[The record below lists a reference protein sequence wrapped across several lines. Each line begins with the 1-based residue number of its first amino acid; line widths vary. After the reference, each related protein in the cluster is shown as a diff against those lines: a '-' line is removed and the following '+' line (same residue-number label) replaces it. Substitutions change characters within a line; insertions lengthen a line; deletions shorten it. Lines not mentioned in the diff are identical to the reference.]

1 MLHPEQVDGYADRAA
16 AAFDQLNSRILRDM
30 ARHILEADY
39 TVTASALWQA
49 QRAKA
54 MGASTS
60 YLIRQFAQLTG
71 VSNKAAKVFAAA
83 MLEADRQDKAGL
95 PPQAAAEA
103 VSLQLSPAAQQI
115 AQSGFRRTMN
125 TLRNL
130 TRTRLLMGNKNMVQ
144 THQAQ
149 LGRILDEGHLAV
161 VTGAYSSEQVIRRG
175 LEALAAQGV
184 GACTY
189 PSGHVDTLETVVR
202 RAMVTGI
209 NQTAIDISLHNA
221 RQLNCRFMEL
231 SAHSGARTGDGGPDY
246 TNHSWWQGQIVSLD
260 GEPGYLSLKDIGYG
274 DVKGFGGA
282 NCRHNWHLFWPG
294 ISTPAYTPEVLA
306 EYNAPKIPWQG
317 QLLTEEQA
325 RQKQRA
331 LERRIR
337 RAKRE
342 CIVAE
347 EWGVPSEKSAAKA
360 RLARARARLNAY
372 LEETGLKMDEGR
384 AEVAKTAVKAPVST
398 AQAYRKVQ
406 RGSPEDFTL
415 HRRGIDFTI
424 SSKRI
429 VTYASPVYVSDKAQ
443 IKPKALHEIN
453 QNTEEALRKWGVK
466 LTNKPSIVIV
476 SDEELSGALGLYDPC
491 SNIVYYADGLADTA
505 VQKDSGGPGAVEY
518 HEMWHVKQAD
528 DFRQAGWTITR
539 KNRVEYLMALCKKCK
554 KNIDASGITSYNV
567 KEISQYAFD
576 QFLLSRYDEV
586 EAEMMTARR

>member
-1 MLHPEQVDGYADRAA
+1 MLHPEQVDGYADRAV
-16 AAFDQLNSRILRDM
+16 AAFDQLNGRILRDM

-60 YLIRQFAQLTG
+60 YLIRQFAQLAG

-274 DVKGFGGA
+274 DVRGFGGA

-294 ISTPAYTPEVLA
+294 ISTPAYTPEALA

-347 EWGVPSEKSAAKA
+347 EWGVPSKESAAKA

-384 AEVAKTAVKAPVST
+384 TEVAKGIST
-398 AQAYRKVQ
+398 A
-406 RGSPEDFTL
+406 S
-415 HRRGIDFTI
+415 
-424 SSKRI
+424 
-429 VTYASPVYVSDKAQ
+429 VSDRGKGPITQ
-443 IKPKALHEIN
+443 ITDSAIDSVPCVSVPGFTDEQNLQFQNLHKEL
-453 QNTEEALRKWGVK
+453 LRTARKDNSCFE
-466 LTNKPSIVIV
+466 TAFIV
-476 SDEELSGALGLYDPC
+476 SNDLERKKVVFGTETEIFIPPLSTGLNSWILHNHPRNSSFSTEDLAAL
-491 SNIVYYADGLADTA
+491 TM
-505 VQKDSGGPGAVEY
+505 PGY
-518 HEMWHVKQAD
+518 
-528 DFRQAGWTITR
+528 
-539 KNRVEYLMALCKKCK
+539 
-554 KNIDASGITSYNV
+554 SGITIAKNNGGIEMLTKSTGCDTIKMQNDIRRISKKSQEV
-567 KEISQYAFD
+567 KDSDVLKMITKWQEKGWI
-576 QFLLSRYDEV
+576 EWTI
-586 EAEMMTARR
+586 AEKAP

>member
-1 MLHPEQVDGYADRAA
+1 MLHPEQVDGYADRAV
-16 AAFDQLNSRILRDM
+16 AAFDQLNGRILRDM

-60 YLIRQFAQLTG
+60 YLIRQFAQLAG

-274 DVKGFGGA
+274 DVRGFGGA

-347 EWGVPSEKSAAKA
+347 EWGVPSKESAAKA

-384 AEVAKTAVKAPVST
+384 TEVAKGIST
-398 AQAYRKVQ
+398 A
-406 RGSPEDFTL
+406 S
-415 HRRGIDFTI
+415 
-424 SSKRI
+424 
-429 VTYASPVYVSDKAQ
+429 VSDRGKGPITQ
-443 IKPKALHEIN
+443 ITDSAIDSVPCVSVPGFTDEQNLQFQNLHKEL
-453 QNTEEALRKWGVK
+453 LRTARKDNSCFE
-466 LTNKPSIVIV
+466 TAFIV
-476 SDEELSGALGLYDPC
+476 SNDLERKKVVFGTETEIFIPPLSTGLNSWILHNHPRNSSFSTEDLAAL
-491 SNIVYYADGLADTA
+491 TM
-505 VQKDSGGPGAVEY
+505 PGY
-518 HEMWHVKQAD
+518 
-528 DFRQAGWTITR
+528 
-539 KNRVEYLMALCKKCK
+539 
-554 KNIDASGITSYNV
+554 SGITIAKNNGGIEMLTKSTGCDTIKMQNDIRRISKKSQEV
-567 KEISQYAFD
+567 KDSDVLKMITKWQEKGWI
-576 QFLLSRYDEV
+576 EWTI
-586 EAEMMTARR
+586 AEKAP

>member
-16 AAFDQLNSRILRDM
+16 AAFDQLNGRILRDM

-39 TVTASALWQA
+39 TVTATALWQA

-71 VSNKAAKVFAAA
+71 VSSKAAKVFAAA
-83 MLEADRQDKAGL
+83 MLEADRQDKVGL

-130 TRTRLLMGNKNMVQ
+130 TQTRLLMGNKNMVQ

-294 ISTPAYTPEVLA
+294 ISTPAYTPEALA
-306 EYNAPKIPWQG
+306 EYNAPKIPWKG

-331 LERRIR
+331 LERQIR

-347 EWGVPSEKSAAKA
+347 EWGVPSEESAANA

-384 AEVAKTAVKAPVST
+384 TEVAKGIST
-398 AQAYRKVQ
+398 A
-406 RGSPEDFTL
+406 S
-415 HRRGIDFTI
+415 
-424 SSKRI
+424 
-429 VTYASPVYVSDKAQ
+429 VSDRGKGPITQ
-443 IKPKALHEIN
+443 ITDSAIDSVPCVSVPGFTDEQNLQFQNLHKEL
-453 QNTEEALRKWGVK
+453 LRTARKDNSCFE
-466 LTNKPSIVIV
+466 TAFIV
-476 SDEELSGALGLYDPC
+476 SNDLERKKVVFGTETEIFIPPLSTGLNSWILHNHPRNSSFSTEDLAAL
-491 SNIVYYADGLADTA
+491 TM
-505 VQKDSGGPGAVEY
+505 PGY
-518 HEMWHVKQAD
+518 
-528 DFRQAGWTITR
+528 
-539 KNRVEYLMALCKKCK
+539 
-554 KNIDASGITSYNV
+554 SGITIAKNNGGIEMLTKSTGCDILKMRNEVRRLLKKNFDV
-567 KEISQYAFD
+567 KDADVSKMITKWTEKGWVNWTSMEKIP
-576 QFLLSRYDEV
+576 
-586 EAEMMTARR
+586 

>member
-16 AAFDQLNSRILRDM
+16 AAFDQLNGRILRDM
-30 ARHILEADY
+30 ARRILEADY

-60 YLIRQFAQLTG
+60 YLIRQFSQLAG
-71 VSNKAAKVFAAA
+71 GSNKAAKVFAAA

-274 DVKGFGGA
+274 DVRGFGGA

-294 ISTPAYTPEVLA
+294 ISTPAYTPEALA

-331 LERRIR
+331 LERQIR

-347 EWGVPSEKSAAKA
+347 EWGVPSEESAAKA

-384 AEVAKTAVKAPVST
+384 TEVAKAAKLEPGLPEKSYSFGIGSNQTDFAYINSDQYRAKFNSISENPALNQAIYKYCKAAITHRSGSYKEDLTILRLDGDFVGQTSG
-398 AQAYRKVQ
+398 KVLYETHYTKSLVETVYSSQ
-406 RGSPEDFTL
+406 PYSL
-415 HRRGIDFTI
+415 I
-424 SSKRI
+424 SI
-429 VTYASPVYVSDKAQ
+429 
-443 IKPKALHEIN
+443 HN
-453 QNTEEALRKWGVK
+453 HG
-466 LTNKPSIVIV
+466 TNVPP
-476 SDEELSGALGLYDPC
+476 SGADFGSAGEKRYAFGIVACYDGNVYYYSAQNARPFATNIID
-491 SNIVYYADGLADTA
+491 NIVDT
-505 VQKDSGGPGAVEY
+505 K
-518 HEMWHVKQAD
+518 VKPPYNM
-528 DFRQAGWTITR
+528 G
-539 KNRVEYLMALCKKCK
+539 E
-554 KNIDASGITSYNV
+554 IDAREFALNQVAHDYGIEWR
-567 KEISQYAFD
+567 K
-576 QFLLSRYDEV
+576 R
-586 EAEMMTARR
+586 

>member
-60 YLIRQFAQLTG
+60 YLIRQFSQLAG

-130 TRTRLLMGNKNMVQ
+130 TQTRLLMGNKNMVQ

-175 LEALAAQGV
+175 LETLAAQGV

-221 RQLNCRFMEL
+221 QRLNCRFMEL

-294 ISTPAYTPEVLA
+294 ISTPAYTPETLA
-306 EYNAPKIPWQG
+306 EYNAPKIPWKG

-331 LERRIR
+331 LERQIR

-347 EWGVPSEKSAAKA
+347 EWGVPSEESAAKA

-384 AEVAKTAVKAPVST
+384 TEVAKGIST
-398 AQAYRKVQ
+398 A
-406 RGSPEDFTL
+406 S
-415 HRRGIDFTI
+415 
-424 SSKRI
+424 
-429 VTYASPVYVSDKAQ
+429 VSDRGKGPITQ
-443 IKPKALHEIN
+443 ITDSAIDSVPCVSVPGFTDEQNLQFQNLHKEL
-453 QNTEEALRKWGVK
+453 LRTARKDNSCFE
-466 LTNKPSIVIV
+466 TAFIV
-476 SDEELSGALGLYDPC
+476 SNDLERKK
-491 SNIVYYADGLADTA
+491 V
-505 VQKDSGGPGAVEY
+505 VFGPKRRSSF
-518 HEMWHVKQAD
+518 HH
-528 DFRQAGWTITR
+528 
-539 KNRVEYLMALCKKCK
+539 
-554 KNIDASGITSYNV
+554 
-567 KEISQYAFD
+567 SQP
-576 QFLLSRYDEV
+576 V
-586 EAEMMTARR
+586 

>member
-60 YLIRQFAQLTG
+60 YLIRQFAQLTD

-83 MLEADRQDKAGL
+83 MLEADRQDKVGL

-130 TRTRLLMGNKNMVQ
+130 TRTRLLMGNQNMVQ

-231 SAHSGARTGDGGPDY
+231 SAHSGARTGDGGLDY

-294 ISTPAYTPEVLA
+294 ISTPAYTPEALA

-331 LERRIR
+331 LERQIR

-347 EWGVPSEKSAAKA
+347 EWGVPSEESAAKA

-384 AEVAKTAVKAPVST
+384 TEVAKGIST
-398 AQAYRKVQ
+398 A
-406 RGSPEDFTL
+406 S
-415 HRRGIDFTI
+415 
-424 SSKRI
+424 
-429 VTYASPVYVSDKAQ
+429 VSDRGKGPITQ
-443 IKPKALHEIN
+443 ITDSAIDSVPCVSVPGFTDEQNLQFQNLHKEQPRSFIHNFAPEKIKRWKPP
-453 QNTEEALRKWGVK
+453 V
-466 LTNKPSIVIV
+466 
-476 SDEELSGALGLYDPC
+476 
-491 SNIVYYADGLADTA
+491 
-505 VQKDSGGPGAVEY
+505 
-518 HEMWHVKQAD
+518 
-528 DFRQAGWTITR
+528 
-539 KNRVEYLMALCKKCK
+539 
-554 KNIDASGITSYNV
+554 
-567 KEISQYAFD
+567 
-576 QFLLSRYDEV
+576 
-586 EAEMMTARR
+586 RRPRS

>member
-1 MLHPEQVDGYADRAA
+1 M
-16 AAFDQLNSRILRDM
+16 
-30 ARHILEADY
+30 
-39 TVTASALWQA
+39 
-49 QRAKA
+49 
-54 MGASTS
+54 
-60 YLIRQFAQLTG
+60 
-71 VSNKAAKVFAAA
+71 
-83 MLEADRQDKAGL
+83 
-95 PPQAAAEA
+95 
-103 VSLQLSPAAQQI
+103 
-115 AQSGFRRTMN
+115 
-125 TLRNL
+125 
-130 TRTRLLMGNKNMVQ
+130 
-144 THQAQ
+144 
-149 LGRILDEGHLAV
+149 
-161 VTGAYSSEQVIRRG
+161 
-175 LEALAAQGV
+175 
-184 GACTY
+184 
-189 PSGHVDTLETVVR
+189 R

-231 SAHSGARTGDGGPDY
+231 SAHSGARTGDSGPDY

-331 LERRIR
+331 LERQIR

-347 EWGVPSEKSAAKA
+347 EWSVPSKESAAKA

-384 AEVAKTAVKAPVST
+384 TEVAKTAVKAPVST
-398 AQAYRKVQ
+398 AQEYRKVQ

-429 VTYASPVYVSDKAQ
+429 VTYVSPVYVSDKAQ

-453 QNTEEALRKWGVK
+453 QNTEEALRQWGVK

-505 VQKDSGGPGAVEY
+505 VQKDSGGPGAIEY

-539 KNRVEYLMALCKKCK
+539 KNRVKYLMALCKKCK

>member
-16 AAFDQLNSRILRDM
+16 AAFDQLNGRILRDM

-60 YLIRQFAQLTG
+60 YLIRQFSQLAG

-103 VSLQLSPAAQQI
+103 VPLQLSPAAQQI

-130 TRTRLLMGNKNMVQ
+130 TQTRLLMGNQNMVQ

-175 LEALAAQGV
+175 LETLAAQGV

-294 ISTPAYTPEVLA
+294 ISTPAYTPETLA
-306 EYNAPKIPWQG
+306 EYNAPKIPWKG

-331 LERRIR
+331 LERQIR

-347 EWGVPSEKSAAKA
+347 EWGVPSEESAANA

-384 AEVAKTAVKAPVST
+384 TEVAKGIST
-398 AQAYRKVQ
+398 A
-406 RGSPEDFTL
+406 S
-415 HRRGIDFTI
+415 
-424 SSKRI
+424 
-429 VTYASPVYVSDKAQ
+429 VSDRGKGPITQ
-443 IKPKALHEIN
+443 ITDSAIDSVPCVSVPGFTDEQNLQFQNLHKEL
-453 QNTEEALRKWGVK
+453 LRTARKDNSCFE
-466 LTNKPSIVIV
+466 TAFIV
-476 SDEELSGALGLYDPC
+476 SNDLERKKVVFGTETEIFIPPLSTGLNSWILHNHPRNSSFSTEDLAAL
-491 SNIVYYADGLADTA
+491 TM
-505 VQKDSGGPGAVEY
+505 PGY
-518 HEMWHVKQAD
+518 
-528 DFRQAGWTITR
+528 
-539 KNRVEYLMALCKKCK
+539 
-554 KNIDASGITSYNV
+554 SGITIAKNNGGIEMLTKSTGCDILKMRNEVRRLLKKNFDV
-567 KEISQYAFD
+567 KDADVSKMITKWTEKGWVNWTSMEKIP
-576 QFLLSRYDEV
+576 
-586 EAEMMTARR
+586 

>member
-16 AAFDQLNSRILRDM
+16 AAFDQLNGRILRDM

-39 TVTASALWQA
+39 TVTATALWQA

-71 VSNKAAKVFAAA
+71 VSSKAAKVFAAA
-83 MLEADRQDKAGL
+83 MLEADRQDKVGL

-130 TRTRLLMGNKNMVQ
+130 TQTRLLMGNKNMVQ

-294 ISTPAYTPEVLA
+294 ISTPAYTPETLA
-306 EYNAPKIPWQG
+306 EYNAPKIPWKG

-331 LERRIR
+331 LERQIR

-347 EWGVPSEKSAAKA
+347 EWGVPSEESAANA

-384 AEVAKTAVKAPVST
+384 TEVAKGIST
-398 AQAYRKVQ
+398 A
-406 RGSPEDFTL
+406 S
-415 HRRGIDFTI
+415 
-424 SSKRI
+424 
-429 VTYASPVYVSDKAQ
+429 VSDRGKGPITQ
-443 IKPKALHEIN
+443 ITDSAIDSVPCVSVPGFTDEQNLQFQNLHKEL
-453 QNTEEALRKWGVK
+453 LRTARKDNSCFE
-466 LTNKPSIVIV
+466 TAFIV
-476 SDEELSGALGLYDPC
+476 SNDLERKKVVFGTETEIFIPPLSTGLNSWILHNHPRNSSFSTEDLAAL
-491 SNIVYYADGLADTA
+491 TM
-505 VQKDSGGPGAVEY
+505 PGY
-518 HEMWHVKQAD
+518 
-528 DFRQAGWTITR
+528 
-539 KNRVEYLMALCKKCK
+539 
-554 KNIDASGITSYNV
+554 SGITIAKNNGGIEMLTKSTGCDILKMRNEVRRLLKKNFDV
-567 KEISQYAFD
+567 KDADVSKMITKWTEKGWVNWTSMEKIP
-576 QFLLSRYDEV
+576 
-586 EAEMMTARR
+586 

>member
-83 MLEADRQDKAGL
+83 MLEADRQDKVGL

-103 VSLQLSPAAQQI
+103 VSLQFSPAAQQI

-175 LEALAAQGV
+175 LETLAAQGV

-306 EYNAPKIPWQG
+306 EYNAPKIPWKG

-331 LERRIR
+331 LERQIR

-347 EWGVPSEKSAAKA
+347 EWGVPSEESSAKA

-384 AEVAKTAVKAPVST
+384 TEVAKTAVKAPVST

-415 HRRGIDFTI
+415 HRRGIAFTI
-424 SSKRI
+424 PSKRI
-429 VTYASPVYVSDKAQ
+429 DTFATPVYISDKAQ
-443 IKPKALHEIN
+443 IKPRALHEIN
-453 QNTEEALRKWGVK
+453 RNTEEALRRWGVDLIK
-466 LTNKPSIVIV
+466 KPTIVIV
-476 SDEELSGALGLYDPC
+476 SDEELSGAFGLYDAC
-491 SNIVYYADGLADTA
+491 SNVVYYADGLADPA
-505 VQKDSGGPGAVEY
+505 AQEDAGGPGFVEY
-518 HEMWHVKQAD
+518 HEMWHMKQAD
-528 DFRQAGWTITR
+528 DFRQAGWTITWE
-539 KNRVEYLMALCKKCK
+539 NRVKYITELCKKCK
-554 KNIDASGITSYNV
+554 KNIDASGITVYNV

-586 EAEMMTARR
+586 EADMMTARR

>member
-16 AAFDQLNSRILRDM
+16 AAFDQLNGRILRDM
-30 ARHILEADY
+30 ARRILEADY

-60 YLIRQFAQLTG
+60 YLIRQFSQLAG
-71 VSNKAAKVFAAA
+71 GSNKAAKVFAAA

-130 TRTRLLMGNKNMVQ
+130 TQTRLLMGNKNMVQ

-175 LEALAAQGV
+175 LETLAAQGV

-306 EYNAPKIPWQG
+306 EYNAPKIPWKG

-331 LERRIR
+331 LERQIR

-347 EWGVPSEKSAAKA
+347 EWGVPSEESSAKA

-384 AEVAKTAVKAPVST
+384 TEVAKTAVKAPVST

-415 HRRGIDFTI
+415 HRRGIAFTI
-424 SSKRI
+424 PSKRI
-429 VTYASPVYVSDKAQ
+429 DTFATPVYISDKAQ
-443 IKPKALHEIN
+443 IKPRALHEIN
-453 QNTEEALRKWGVK
+453 RNTEEALRRWGVDLIK
-466 LTNKPSIVIV
+466 KPTIVIV
-476 SDEELSGALGLYDPC
+476 SDEELSGAFGLYDAC
-491 SNIVYYADGLADTA
+491 SNVVYYADGLADPA
-505 VQKDSGGPGAVEY
+505 AQEDAGGPGFVEY
-518 HEMWHVKQAD
+518 HEMWHMKQAD
-528 DFRQAGWTITR
+528 DFRQAGWTITWE
-539 KNRVEYLMALCKKCK
+539 NRVKYITELCKKCK
-554 KNIDASGITSYNV
+554 KNIDASGITVYNV

-586 EAEMMTARR
+586 EADMMTARR

>member
-1 MLHPEQVDGYADRAA
+1 M
-16 AAFDQLNSRILRDM
+16 
-30 ARHILEADY
+30 
-39 TVTASALWQA
+39 
-49 QRAKA
+49 
-54 MGASTS
+54 
-60 YLIRQFAQLTG
+60 
-71 VSNKAAKVFAAA
+71 
-83 MLEADRQDKAGL
+83 
-95 PPQAAAEA
+95 
-103 VSLQLSPAAQQI
+103 
-115 AQSGFRRTMN
+115 
-125 TLRNL
+125 
-130 TRTRLLMGNKNMVQ
+130 
-144 THQAQ
+144 
-149 LGRILDEGHLAV
+149 
-161 VTGAYSSEQVIRRG
+161 
-175 LEALAAQGV
+175 

-274 DVKGFGGA
+274 DVRGFGGA

-294 ISTPAYTPEVLA
+294 ISTPAYTPETLA
-306 EYNAPKIPWQG
+306 EYNAPKIPWKG

-331 LERRIR
+331 LERQIR

-347 EWGVPSEKSAAKA
+347 EWGVPSEESAAKA

-384 AEVAKTAVKAPVST
+384 TEVAKAAVKAPVST

>member
-83 MLEADRQDKAGL
+83 MLEADRQDKVGL

-130 TRTRLLMGNKNMVQ
+130 TQTRLLMGNQNMVQ

-294 ISTPAYTPEVLA
+294 ISTPAYTPEALA

-331 LERRIR
+331 LERQIR

-347 EWGVPSEKSAAKA
+347 EWGVPSKESAAKA

-384 AEVAKTAVKAPVST
+384 TEVAKGIST
-398 AQAYRKVQ
+398 A
-406 RGSPEDFTL
+406 S
-415 HRRGIDFTI
+415 
-424 SSKRI
+424 
-429 VTYASPVYVSDKAQ
+429 VSDRGKGPITQ
-443 IKPKALHEIN
+443 ITDSAIDSVPCVSVPGFTDEQNLQFQNLHKEL
-453 QNTEEALRKWGVK
+453 LRTARKDNSCFE
-466 LTNKPSIVIV
+466 TAFIV
-476 SDEELSGALGLYDPC
+476 SNDLGRKQVVFGTETEIFIPPLSTGLNSWILHNHPRNSSFSIEDLAAL
-491 SNIVYYADGLADTA
+491 TM
-505 VQKDSGGPGAVEY
+505 PGY
-518 HEMWHVKQAD
+518 
-528 DFRQAGWTITR
+528 
-539 KNRVEYLMALCKKCK
+539 
-554 KNIDASGITSYNV
+554 SGITIAKNNGGIEMLTKSTGCDTIKMQNDIRRIS
-567 KEISQYAFD
+567 KKSQEIRDSDVLKMITKWQGKGWI
-576 QFLLSRYDEV
+576 EWTI
-586 EAEMMTARR
+586 AEKAP